1 MLCSLSIQTFMHFFS
16 LQELEEATEL
26 KMLNECKLLIKEE
39 KEELA
44 AFMFDEMQK
53 EMQRHEADLIRS
65 FDEYL
70 RHELSNVELKHF
82 KQIK

>member
-1 MLCSLSIQTFMHFFS
+1 MHFFS

-53 EMQRHEADLIRS
+53 EMQRHEAGLIRS

-70 RHELSNVELKHF
+70 RHELNNLELKHF